1 MMDIR
6 RGQSGQAVKPSLELI
21 VAQHQRRPTQRSTSI
36 RKQMRAYAPVAG
48 PSIML
53 AAGGRDPGASAASTD
68 RSCMAYGAEL
78 EKSAGNRPEKSAAP
92 QTHNE
97 KAGCEMHGSSDGN
110 KTACL
115 GSGSP
120 LVPRTK
126 VRSPLI
132 PLTAAVAE
140 PNLMG
145 RGGPVVDGRPSCG
158 GLA

>member
-1 MMDIR
+1 MDIR

-21 VAQHQRRPTQRSTSI
+21 VAQHQRHPAQYEHTKINASLCACSRAKHHARCWRTRPGSICRVDGPVVHGIWRRAREKRREQARKERSSSNTQR
-36 RKQMRAYAPVAG
+36 
-48 PSIML
+48 
-53 AAGGRDPGASAASTD
+53 
-68 RSCMAYGAEL
+68 
-78 EKSAGNRPEKSAAP
+78 
-92 QTHNE
+92 NE

-120 LVPRTK
+120 LAPRTK

-145 RGGPVVDGRPSCG
+145 RGSPVVEGRPSCG